1 VALLFSTVS
10 VVLAFLAR
18 LPDDVT
24 HDLLTV
30 SVFATFFCFLWFTIQ
45 ASKTLPPRR
54 KGERFERWR
63 LALGAA
69 IALSTISFVIT
80 CLGMAS
86 G

>member
-1 VALLFSTVS
+1 MALLFSTVS

-45 ASKTLPPRR
+45 ASTVLPRQ
-54 KGERFERWR
+54 KGEKFERWR
-63 LALGAA
+63 LVLAAA